1 MTQLQLMQSKLL
13 NTSMNFF
20 TSIAGK
26 INSKIGKAKT
36 TQFAFQGQGNNDLL
50 FLTPVIA
57 E

>member
-13 NTSMNFF
+13 NTLMNFF

-26 INSKIGKAKT
+26 INSKIVKAKT